1 MNTTINLGIDLGTT
15 NSVAAMFNKGSIEVV
30 KNLNADTTPS
40 FVHYDRR
47 GSVSVGAKAKGN
59 FANLTKG
66 PDVQAEFKR
75 LMGQDKLLDFK
86 SAGFSKTP
94 EDLSAMVLADIRQSV
109 EERYG
114 NSPVAAVIT
123 VPAMFELPQNEATA
137 KAADLAGFTHSQLL
151 QEPVAAAIAYGME
164 PSSDKSLWMIYDYGG
179 GTFDTSLI
187 SIRDGALTVVKHA
200 GDNYLGGADFDWA
213 IVDEILLPAISDRFS
228 IGSLQRHSSQDLKS
242 VGRLRVLK
250 NLAEKIKIE
259 LGRKNKYELFVE
271 PIDPNDPDYLF
282 KDDNE
287 KIIELELTILRE
299 QFEKIISQSVSKSV
313 GITNSLIQDSGYS
326 ASNIERIVMV
336 GGSTFVPLVREKI
349 AELGIPLCLD
359 IDPMTVVARGAAA
372 FASTQDIPSSKQSMP
387 VRTKAGIASINLQHE
402 KITKNET
409 PLVGGSISITDGPE
423 LSECTITITRDDN
436 GFTSGNQNID
446 RSGMFFTKVQILA
459 TGQSVFKIELRGPGG
474 QIIETNPSEFAITNG
489 LSIGKATLP
498 SGISVALADGSA
510 KLLIPSGTTLPNEST
525 HELRTSRALKSG
537 SDDDLLI
544 KFLSGDEARA
554 DHNLVSAEVK
564 ISGHKTKRDLP
575 IGSTVEISIR
585 VDESGVPHPIVYIER
600 LDEEF
605 EPEDNGRK
613 TTLSFEPPS
622 VMRERLSFAKQRTA
636 SITEKAKKT
645 NDQATTA
652 SEIKQIEDPDR
663 IAKINGLIT
672 AWEQGDD
679 VAAGRAR
686 SELVE
691 LAKDVDRV
699 DTLVDWPAK
708 VSEFNSDVSDARKI
722 ILEIGQPDLS
732 STLDTI
738 EVEGNRAIEDHN
750 PKMLDASL
758 AAVSIVRSQA
768 LQQDPR
774 FWAGMLQFCGEQIS
788 DFPDQVRAKELLA
801 EGAGAMRRGDSNSL
815 QSICRELVAQLPRD
829 VANQAQGFAIRSD
842 VH

>member
-15 NSVAAMFNKGSIEVV
+15 NSVAAMFNGGTIEIV
-30 KNLNADTTPS
+30 KNQNAETTPS
-40 FVHYDRR
+40 FVHYDKR
-47 GSVSVGAKAKGN
+47 GSESVGAKAKKI
-59 FANLTKG
+59 FAHPDKG
-66 PDVQAEFKR
+66 PDVHAEFKR
-75 LMGQDKLLDFK
+75 LMGQDKLLNFG
-86 SAGFSKTP
+86 SANLSKTP
-94 EDLSAMVLADIRQSV
+94 EDLSALVLSDLRRSV

-137 KAADLAGFTHSQLL
+137 KAAMLAGFTHSQLL
-151 QEPVAAAIAYGME
+151 QEPVAAAVAYGME

-213 IVDEILLPAISDRFS
+213 IVDEILLPSISSNFS
-228 IGSLQRHSSQDLKS
+228 IGNLQRHNSLDLKS
-242 VGRLRVLK
+242 VSRLRKLK
-250 NLAEKIKIE
+250 LLAEEIKVE
-259 LGRKNKYELFVE
+259 LGRKEQYDLF
-271 PIDPNDPDYLF
+271 IDAGELF

-287 KIIELELTILRE
+287 NPIELEITILRE

-326 ASNIERIVMV
+326 ASNIERIVLV

-359 IDPMTVVARGAAA
+359 LDPMTVVARGAAA
-372 FASTQDIPSSKQSMP
+372 FASTQEIPSSKQSMP
-387 VRTKAGIASINLQHE
+387 VAVKAGIASINLEHE
-402 KITKNET
+402 KITKNVT
-409 PLVGGSISITDGPE
+409 PLIGGKVSITDGPE
-423 LSECTITITRDDN
+423 PSECKISITRADN
-436 GFTSGNQNID
+436 GFTSGNLNID
-446 RSGMFFTKVQILA
+446 RSGVFYTPVQILA
-459 TGQSVFKIELRGPGG
+459 SGQSVFKIELRDPNG
-474 QIIETNPSEFAITNG
+474 QNIETSPSEFAITNG

-510 KLLIPSGTTLPNEST
+510 NLLIPSGTTLPNEST

-537 SDDDLLI
+537 SNDELVI
-544 KFLSGDEARA
+544 SFLSGDEARS
-554 DHNLVSAEVK
+554 DHNLVSMQIK
-564 ISGHKTKRDLP
+564 INGHKIKRDLP

-585 VDESGVPHPIVYIER
+585 VDESGVPHPVVYIER

-613 TTLSFEPPS
+613 TTLSHESPS

-636 SITEKAKKT
+636 NVTEKANKSS
-645 NDQATTA
+645 DQASTE

-663 IAKINGLIT
+663 IEKINKLIT
-672 AWEQGDD
+672 AWEGGDD
-679 VAAGRAR
+679 NAAGRAR

-691 LAKDVDRV
+691 LAKDVDRI

-708 VSEFNSDVSDARKI
+708 VSEFNSDVTNAREV
-722 ILEIGQPDLS
+722 ILETGQSDLS

-738 EVEGNRAIEDHN
+738 ESEGNRAIEDHN

-758 AAVSIVRSQA
+758 AAVSIVRIQA

-788 DFPDQVRAKELLA
+788 DFPDQIRAKQLLT
-801 EGAGAMRRGDSNSL
+801 EGAGAMRRGDANSL
-815 QSICRELVAQLPRD
+815 QSICRELVAQLPND